1 MHRGISNEHILVN
14 QNVSIPYY
22 GCKWRC

>member
-1 MHRGISNEHILVN
+1 MHRGVSNEHILVN
-14 QNVSIPYY
+14 QSISIPYY